1 MLVVQVPLLALSLFC
16 CHLCFLSVFLCLLE
30 RVEQLRHIFH
40 IRLLMMY
47 PHVSISICIASM
59 RTENDRG
66 RHEHVTAL
74 RWRVRTM
81 KPTPANTCS
90 SDSRLFLQGHTSHV
104 TRHEQDVVALRGN
117 AHSAHD
123 AVGIIDMILYELGLL
138 VYARETLRALGDRLA
153 NHLRLVN
160 QRGHSALCRAQPDK

>member
-1 MLVVQVPLLALSLFC
+1 MEGAHDEADAGQ
-16 CHLCFLSVFLCLLE
+16 
-30 RVEQLRHIFH
+30 
-40 IRLLMMY
+40 
-47 PHVSISICIASM
+47 HVLKGQQ
-59 RTENDRG
+59 T
-66 RHEHVTAL
+66 L
-74 RWRVRTM
+74 
-81 KPTPANTCS
+81 PA
-90 SDSRLFLQGHTSHV
+90 RSHV